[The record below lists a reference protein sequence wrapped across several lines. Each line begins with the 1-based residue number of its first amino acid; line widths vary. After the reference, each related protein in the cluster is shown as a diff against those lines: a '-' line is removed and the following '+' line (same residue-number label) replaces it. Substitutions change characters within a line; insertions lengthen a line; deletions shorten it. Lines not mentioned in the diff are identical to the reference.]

1 MYVIESLEVCVTLCL
16 PELRKSGALRGGS
29 GCGKDV
35 NEFAVGKEEWSLC
48 YTLRHCLVEQR
59 LLIEY
64 SKCIESEQTSHFQWS
79 ISTQT
84 NTCMRCPGILQP
96 RLGYMNC
103 RRVLCVSRNQET
115 ERRAGPNALGSV
127 LAQRSIQDSGH

>member
-1 MYVIESLEVCVTLCL
+1 MLYTQALPSRTTFTDRVLEMHREV
-16 PELRKSGALRGGS
+16 AL
-29 GCGKDV
+29 
-35 NEFAVGKEEWSLC
+35 
-48 YTLRHCLVEQR
+48 
-59 LLIEY
+59 
-64 SKCIESEQTSHFQWS
+64 SEQTSHFQWS

-103 RRVLCVSRNQET
+103 RRVLCVSRNQEN

-127 LAQRSIQDSGH
+127 LPQS